1 MKRLFNIVMILGCFA
16 STAVFAQSQ
25 GGFGSIKA
33 NRNAPIAVEADQL
46 TIDET
51 ANTANFQ
58 GAVEIVQGDMRLQA
72 AAVTVFYGESQSDIS
87 KMIASGNVVLD
98 SAPDHAEADKADYD
112 VARGSLILTGNVKVL
127 QDGNSL
133 TAQRIDI
140 DLDTGAAKMTGR
152 VKTIL
157 TPNQ

>member
-1 MKRLFNIVMILGCFA
+1 MQRILSGLVVFLCFVA
-16 STAVFAQSQ
+16 GFAFAQAK

-33 NRNAPIAVEADQL
+33 NRNAPISVEADQL
-46 TIDET
+46 TINED
-51 ANTANFQ
+51 ANTATFI
-58 GAVEIVQGDMRLQA
+58 GAVAIEQGEMRLKA
-72 AAVTVFYGESQSDIS
+72 ASVTVYYGETQSDIS
-87 KMIASGNVVLD
+87 KMIAAGNVVLD

-112 VARGSLILTGNVKVL
+112 VTRGSLILTGNVKVL

-140 DLDTGAAKMTGR
+140 DLDTGAAKMSGR